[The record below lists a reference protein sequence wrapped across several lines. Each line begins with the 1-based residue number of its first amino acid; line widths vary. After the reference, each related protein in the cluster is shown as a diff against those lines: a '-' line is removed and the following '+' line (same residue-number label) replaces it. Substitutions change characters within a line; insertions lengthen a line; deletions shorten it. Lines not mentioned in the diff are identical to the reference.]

1 MRSPDGRGAVPPV
14 PTLQGNDSVV
24 RNFSVRYSQGGG
36 LKVVG
41 SRNVVEE
48 ALLEDNSWLGSLDF
62 PVIELGFGFTQP
74 TMDARGF
81 TQPTVDA
88 RGFTQPTARGFT
100 QPTARG
106 FTQPPVHGLGAVFK
120 DSLGGGGDTTL
131 GNDNI
136 VRRATLRRFSSMGI
150 LTSQRSNEVMH
161 V

>member
-1 MRSPDGRGAVPPV
+1 M
-14 PTLQGNDSVV
+14 
-24 RNFSVRYSQGGG
+24 
-36 LKVVG
+36 VG

-74 TMDARGF
+74 TVDARGF

-100 QPTARG
+100 P
-106 FTQPPVHGLGAVFK
+106 PPVHGLRAVFK